1 MEKDAEFFTQQ
12 EAIDYINLA
21 RNIEREAAGASF
33 LIEKDIFSGKY
44 IVTNYGD

>member
-21 RNIEREAAGASF
+21 RNIDREAAGGSF
-33 LIEKDIFSGKY
+33 LIERDTFSGKY
-44 IVTNYGD
+44 IVSYFKD